1 MKTIARVIL
10 LVMVMAIGFSACK
23 SNQKT
28 LKKGKPIPC
37 PQKDC

>member
-1 MKTIARVIL
+1 MKKLARWFMLFAVL
-10 LVMVMAIGFSACK
+10 TVTFGACK

-28 LKKGKPIPC
+28 IKKGKPIPC